1 MQRMPN
7 EEKEAILRQI
17 YYDTEHGFGSI
28 YETYK
33 QAVKLL
39 PSVTLNDVREFLA
52 KQESRQ
58 LKAYRGFS
66 SYVAHEPLQEIQ
78 IDLADFTKSARARN
92 GFRYAFVAVD
102 VFSKH
107 MWAVPCKDKQPNES
121 MRAFTEVLDQIGTPK
136 QIYHDNEGAWDSTK
150 FIKLLNGR
158 GIKQIITTSPA
169 PFVERG
175 IQTLKNMIYKR
186 LEGLTINIEKWHE
199 PVKVVLEKYNE
210 SSGKQVVM

>member
-1 MQRMPN
+1 MQVIRTCTCFFSRFLESRNYKIQVVARVGRKSAVLLSGIMEASYSHFFIGRKN

-78 IDLADFTKSARARN
+78 IDLADFTKSARAR
-92 GFRYAFVAVD
+92 RWV
-102 VFSKH
+102 
-107 MWAVPCKDKQPNES
+107 
-121 MRAFTEVLDQIGTPK
+121 
-136 QIYHDNEGAWDSTK
+136 
-150 FIKLLNGR
+150 
-158 GIKQIITTSPA
+158 
-169 PFVERG
+169 
-175 IQTLKNMIYKR
+175 
-186 LEGLTINIEKWHE
+186 
-199 PVKVVLEKYNE
+199 
-210 SSGKQVVM
+210 

>member
-33 QAVKLL
+33 QA
-39 PSVTLNDVREFLA
+39 
-52 KQESRQ
+52 
-58 LKAYRGFS
+58 
-66 SYVAHEPLQEIQ
+66 
-78 IDLADFTKSARARN
+78 RN

-102 VFSKH
+102 VSSKY

-121 MRAFTEVLDQIGTPK
+121 MRAFTEALDQIGTPK

-150 FIKLLNGR
+150 FIKLSL
-158 GIKQIITTSPA
+158 TSL
-169 PFVERG
+169 
-175 IQTLKNMIYKR
+175 QTPR
-186 LEGLTINIEKWHE
+186 E
-199 PVKVVLEKYNE
+199 
-210 SSGKQVVM
+210 

>member
-78 IDLADFTKSARARN
+78 NRSRR
-92 GFRYAFVAVD
+92 FRKV
-102 VFSKH
+102 
-107 MWAVPCKDKQPNES
+107 C
-121 MRAFTEVLDQIGTPK
+121 T
-136 QIYHDNEGAWDSTK
+136 ST
-150 FIKLLNGR
+150 
-158 GIKQIITTSPA
+158 QW
-169 PFVERG
+169 V
-175 IQTLKNMIYKR
+175 
-186 LEGLTINIEKWHE
+186 
-199 PVKVVLEKYNE
+199 
-210 SSGKQVVM
+210 